1 LKYNLSVKKLLLL
14 LLLSLGL
21 IACSEKEPELD
32 YSISNG
38 KFYTSEGEIPI
49 GCFAQLMTELNGD
62 NSVASIYLNR
72 NSMRGCIDA
81 NILNPSAYAQSFFE
95 SSYEEEITYT
105 IEKKL
110 DNHQYRLKVCR
121 IVDTSMGSY
130 CDKIIVQF
138 SNRDYVKAGFDLKNV
153 LVLDKLGEWS

>member
-1 LKYNLSVKKLLLL
+1 MKYNFRMKKLLLF
-14 LLLSLGL
+14 LLLSIGL
-21 IACSEKEPELD
+21 IACSEKESELK

-49 GCFAQLMTELNGD
+49 GCFTQLMTELNGD

-81 NILNPSAYAQSFFE
+81 NILYPSAYAQSFLE
-95 SSYEEEITYT
+95 NSYEEEITYT

-121 IVDTSMGSY
+121 IVEGSLGSY

-138 SNRDYVKAGFDLKNV
+138 SNRDYIKAGFDLKNI
-153 LVLDKLGEWS
+153 LVLDKLGEWE